1 MKEKTSREEKIK
13 QLLSEPIIAIN
24 IGVKSFAENLEKQNV
39 EVVQV
44 NWRPPAG
51 GDQQMM
57 DILDNLL

>member
-1 MKEKTSREEKIK
+1 MKENTNQFEKIK
-13 QLLSEPIIAIN
+13 QLLNEPIIAIN

-39 EVVQV
+39 EVVHV

-57 DILDNLL
+57 DLLDNLL

>member
-1 MKEKTSREEKIK
+1 MKEKTFQSEKIK
-13 QLLSEPIIAIN
+13 QLLNEPIVAIN

-39 EVVQV
+39 EVVHV

-57 DILDNLL
+57 DILDSLL